1 MSSRRPSPLHAR
13 SASAPDAIVIGAG
26 HNGLVA
32 ANLLADAGWDVLVC
46 EATSHTGGAVRSAE
60 VTAPGYLSDLFS
72 AFYPM
77 SAASPVLSALDLH
90 SYGLQWSHAPAV
102 LAHVF
107 PDDRCAVLSRDL
119 QVTAESAESFHA
131 GDGDAMVKVIR
142 QWESIEAG
150 VVEALFQPF
159 PPVMPAQRLVRQI
172 GVGELLRLARLAALP
187 VRRFGEENFRG
198 EGAAMLFAGNAL
210 HADLSPDGAGSAL
223 YGWLL
228 TMLGHTKGFPTP
240 VGGAGR
246 LADALVA
253 RLKSRGGVIRCD
265 APVREVRISAGIA
278 TGVTLASGEVIE
290 ARRAVLADV
299 PAPNLFRDLVGDV
312 HLPARMV
319 EDLDRFQWDTSTL
332 KIDWALSSRIPWT
345 AREAS
350 KAGTVHLGADMD
362 GLTDYAADL
371 STRRAPQRPFVL
383 FGQMTTSDPTRS
395 PDGTESCWAYTH
407 LPRALAENADCVA
420 EQVERVTALLEQHAP
435 GFGASIVGRSV
446 QSPATLEQQNPA
458 LVGGAING
466 GTGQLHQQLIFR
478 PVPGLGGASTPI
490 DRLFLAGSSAH
501 PGGGVHGGPG
511 SNAAKAALARS
522 GLFGGARRRV
532 TKALLDRV
540 YVPSVAAVSSSP
552 SAGVVRRSTSAAS
565 RAIDSTLRR

>member
-1 MSSRRPSPLHAR
+1 MSSRPPAAPFSR

-46 EATSHTGGAVRSAE
+46 EATGHTGGAVRSAE
-60 VTAPGYLSDLFS
+60 VAAPGYLSDLFS

-77 SAASPVLSALDLH
+77 SAASPVLKGLDLA
-90 SYGLQWSHAPAV
+90 SYGLEWSHAPAV

-107 PDDRCAVLSRDL
+107 PDDRCALLSRDL
-119 QVTAESAESFHA
+119 DVTAESAESFHP
-131 GDGDAMVKVIR
+131 GDGDAMVRVIE
-142 QWESIEAG
+142 QWKSIETG
-150 VVEALFQPF
+150 VIKALFSPF
-159 PPVMPAQRLVRQI
+159 PPVMPAQRLARQI
-172 GVGELLRLARLAALP
+172 GVAELLRLARLAALP
-187 VRRFGEENFRG
+187 VRRFGTENFRG

-223 YGWLL
+223 FGWLL
-228 TMLGHTKGFPTP
+228 TMLGHTQGYPVP

-246 LADALVA
+246 LADALVT
-253 RLKSRGGVIRCD
+253 RLTARGGVIRCD
-265 APVREVRISAGIA
+265 APVREVRVSGGVA

-299 PAPNLFRDLVGDV
+299 PAPNLFRDLVGDS

-319 EDLDRFQWDTSTL
+319 EDLDRFEWDTSTL
-332 KIDWALSSRIPWT
+332 KIDWALSARIPWT
-345 AREAS
+345 AADAA
-350 KAGTVHLGADMD
+350 KAGTVHLGVDMN

-371 STRRAPQRPFVL
+371 STSRAPKHPFVL

-395 PDGTESCWAYTH
+395 PAGTESCWAYTH
-407 LPRALAENADCVA
+407 LPRTLAENADCVA
-420 EQVERVTALLEQHAP
+420 EQVERVTALLERHAP
-435 GFGASIVGRSV
+435 GFGATIVGRSV
-446 QSPATLEQQNPA
+446 QSPTALEQQNPA

-466 GTGQLHQQLIFR
+466 GTSQLHQQLIFR

-490 DRLFLAGSSAH
+490 DRLYLAGSSAH

-511 SNAAKAALARS
+511 SNAALAALARARP
-522 GLFGGARRRV
+522 LGGARRRI
-532 TKALLDRV
+532 TKALIDRV
-540 YVPSVAAVSSSP
+540 YSP
-552 SAGVVRRSTSAAS
+552 ADYSDSAGVVRRSTKAAS

>member
-1 MSSRRPSPLHAR
+1 
-13 SASAPDAIVIGAG
+13 VIGAG

-32 ANLLADAGWDVLVC
+32 ANLLVDAGWDVLVC

-60 VTAPGYLSDLFS
+60 VAAPGYLSDLFS

-77 SAASPVLSALDLH
+77 SAASPVLKALDLH
-90 SYGLQWSHAPAV
+90 SYGLEWAHAPAV

-119 QVTAESAESFHA
+119 QVTAESVESFHA
-131 GDGDAMVKVIR
+131 GDGDAMVRLIR
-142 QWESIEAG
+142 QWEGIEAG
-150 VVEALFQPF
+150 VVEALFKPF
-159 PPVMPAQRLVRQI
+159 PPVMPAQRLARQI
-172 GVGELLRLARLAALP
+172 GVAELLRLARLAALP
-187 VRRFGEENFRG
+187 VRRFGEENFGG
-198 EGAAMLFAGNAL
+198 EGGPILFAGNAL

-228 TMLGHTKGFPTP
+228 TMLGHTKGYPVP

-253 RLKSRGGVIRCD
+253 RLESRGGVIRCD
-265 APVREVRISAGIA
+265 APVREVRISGGIA

-299 PAPNLFRDLVGDV
+299 PAPNLFRDLVGDA

-319 EDLDRFQWDTSTL
+319 QDLDRFQWDTSTL

-345 AREAS
+345 ARDAAG
-350 KAGTVHLGADMD
+350 AGTVHLGVDMD

-371 STRRAPQRPFVL
+371 STRRAPQHPFVL

-395 PDGTESCWAYTH
+395 PEGTESCWAYTH

-420 EQVERVTALLEQHAP
+420 EQVERVTALLERHAP
-435 GFGASIVGRSV
+435 GFGASIVGRNV

-466 GTGQLHQQLIFR
+466 GTAQLHQQLIFR

-511 SNAAKAALARS
+511 SNAAQAALARS
-522 GLFGGARRRV
+522 GLLGGARRRV

-540 YVPSVAAVSSSP
+540 YVPSGSASSDVSASP
-552 SAGVVRRSTSAAS
+552 SAGVVRRSANAAS

>member
-1 MSSRRPSPLHAR
+1 MSLRRPAAPSSR

-32 ANLLADAGWDVLVC
+32 ANLLADAGWTVVVC

-77 SAASPVLSALDLH
+77 SAASPVLSGLDLG

-107 PDDRCAVLSRDL
+107 PDDRCALLSRDL

-131 GDGDAMVKVIR
+131 GDGDAMVGLIR
-142 QWESIEAG
+142 QWEGLEKG
-150 VVEALFQPF
+150 VLEALFKPF
-159 PPVMPAQRLVRQI
+159 PPVMPAQRLARQI

-187 VRRFGEENFRG
+187 VRRFGDENFRG
-198 EGAAMLFAGNAL
+198 EGGPMLFAGNAL

-228 TMLGHTKGFPTP
+228 TMLGSTHGYPVP

-246 LADALVA
+246 LADALVT
-253 RLKSRGGVIRCD
+253 RLLARGGVIRRD
-265 APVREVRISAGIA
+265 APVREVRLSGGVA
-278 TGVTLASGEVIE
+278 TGVTLASGEVID

-299 PAPNLFRDLVGDV
+299 PAPTLFQDLVGES

-319 EDLDRFQWDTSTL
+319 EDLERFEWDTSTL
-332 KIDWALSSRIPWT
+332 KIDWALSSKIPWT
-345 AREAS
+345 ARDAA
-350 KAGTVHLGADMD
+350 KAGTVHLGVDMD

-371 STRRAPQRPFVL
+371 ATRRAPKHPFVL

-395 PDGTESCWAYTH
+395 PEGTESCWAYTH
-407 LPRALAENADCVA
+407 LPRALAESADCVA
-420 EQVERVTALLEQHAP
+420 EQVERVTALLEHHAP

-466 GTGQLHQQLIFR
+466 GTSQLHQQLVFR

-511 SNAAKAALARS
+511 SNAALAALARN
-522 GLFGGARRRV
+522 GVLGGTRRRV

-540 YVPSVAAVSSSP
+540 YVPSESAASSS
-552 SAGVVRRSTSAAS
+552 GIVRRSTSAVS